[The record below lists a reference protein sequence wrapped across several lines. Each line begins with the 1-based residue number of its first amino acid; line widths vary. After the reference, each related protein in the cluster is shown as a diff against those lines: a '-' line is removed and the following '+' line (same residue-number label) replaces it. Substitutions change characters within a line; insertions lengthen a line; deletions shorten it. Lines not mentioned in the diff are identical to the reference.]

1 MIKEKNINNPTVMA
15 EINAANK
22 VADDANAKKAFI
34 YNITALKKA
43 KQIFSN
49 LETLQR
55 VHITINQK
63 VVKIKEIF

>member
-1 MIKEKNINNPTVMA
+1 LKARALLSLILKI
-15 EINAANK
+15 
-22 VADDANAKKAFI
+22 KKAFI

-55 VHITINQK
+55 VHKTINQK